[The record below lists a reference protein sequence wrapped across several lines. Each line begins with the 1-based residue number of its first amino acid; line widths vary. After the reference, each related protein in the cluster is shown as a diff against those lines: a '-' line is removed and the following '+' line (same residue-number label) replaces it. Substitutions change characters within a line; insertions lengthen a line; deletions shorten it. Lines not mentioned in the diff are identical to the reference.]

1 MAFELPEALTLAKQ
15 MNAELAGKTIE
26 HVHLADECA
35 GLIRQGFVNL
45 QQVNLAGTTIRS
57 VTSKGKWVYIRL
69 EPDWY
74 FLLALESG
82 GKVLY
87 HPSQE
92 SVVKFHVK
100 LDFSDGSCLTVR
112 IVGWGFAK
120 AVKESELEAQRYPGK
135 LGLSPVDEKEFSYQN
150 FCAVLEQGG
159 NKIVKYVLM
168 EQTKIAGIGNGYL
181 QDILFRAKLHP
192 KRKVADLSKTERKTL
207 YNAIRKTLN
216 EAVRRGGSEFE
227 VDLYDQP
234 GRYKR
239 LVGEHMKGKPC
250 PACGTAIEKLSVLG
264 GSVYVCPSCQ
274 K

>member
-1 MAFELPEALTLAKQ
+1 VLDRP
-15 MNAELAGKTIE
+15 
-26 HVHLADECA
+26 HR
-35 GLIRQGFVNL
+35 GLGLCQGH
-45 QQVNLAGTTIRS
+45 QG
-57 VTSKGKWVYIRL
+57 
-69 EPDWY
+69 
-74 FLLALESG
+74 
-82 GKVLY
+82 
-87 HPSQE
+87 
-92 SVVKFHVK
+92 
-100 LDFSDGSCLTVR
+100 
-112 IVGWGFAK
+112 
-120 AVKESELEAQRYPGK
+120 ELEAQRYPGK

-216 EAVRRGGSEFE
+216 EAVRRGGGEFE

-250 PACGTAIEKLSVLG
+250 PACGTTIEKLSVLG